1 MPFIMESIQQ
11 KDGEKKKRWFT
22 RKKAI
27 ILGLVAFVCAGF
39 GAAFCLYI
47 NISRNQT
54 FVIRPSFGNGDIL
67 KEESADWFT
76 EISATAGPFKEQRI
90 RVSFGH
96 GSYFKRMIEEGEII
110 ANENQKT
117 VLSVNREVFFTQKDG
132 SGRFED
138 SVIYENHATFGK
150 HLITND
156 FAFDSESLFVVDRI
170 GVGDLPKTASNGKL
184 DNLIKYS
191 VSIRAE
197 DGGELDYSYNSDRD
211 VPLASIRSHWVT
223 MVAFSN
229 SDGGIRLFCLN

>member
-1 MPFIMESIQQ
+1 MKLTQR
-11 KDGEKKKRWFT
+11 KDDKKNKRLFT
-22 RKKAI
+22 RKKAMA
-27 ILGLVAFVCAGF
+27 LALVAFVCAGF
-39 GAAFCLYI
+39 VAAFCLYI

-54 FVIRPSFGNGDIL
+54 FVIRPNFGDGDIL

-76 EISATAGPFKEQRI
+76 EISATAGPFKEQEI

-96 GSYFKRMIEEGEII
+96 GSYFKWMIEEGEIT

-138 SVIYENHATFGK
+138 SVIYESHATLGK

-170 GVGDLPKTASNGKL
+170 AVSDLPKTTSNGKL

-197 DGGELDYSYNSDRD
+197 DGSKLDYSFSSGGD
-211 VPLASIRSHWVT
+211 VPLDSIRSHWVT
-223 MVAFSN
+223 MVGFSN
-229 SDGGIRLFCLN
+229 SDGGIRLFDLN

>member
-1 MPFIMESIQQ
+1 MLKDAVQPYFIELNHA
-11 KDGEKKKRWFT
+11 DALNANLLT
-22 RKKAI
+22 AP
-27 ILGLVAFVCAGF
+27 
-39 GAAFCLYI
+39 
-47 NISRNQT
+47 T
-54 FVIRPSFGNGDIL
+54 FPGTYQVI
-67 KEESADWFT
+67 
-76 EISATAGPFKEQRI
+76 
-90 RVSFGH
+90 
-96 GSYFKRMIEEGEII
+96 
-110 ANENQKT
+110 
-117 VLSVNREVFFTQKDG
+117 

-170 GVGDLPKTASNGKL
+170 GVSDLPKTASNGKL

-223 MVAFSN
+223 MVGFSN